1 MFPAFAI
8 KCPGHQMQAALSVV
22 SACLLTSE
30 HLQCHW
36 VVKKLAHCNSILQNP
51 LTECAHCASTLVFY
65 RHTAN
70 ADKASHELKKAGHQA
85 QESAEKAAKKTG
97 GFFNRKSHE
106 AVDSAK
112 SAVPSLK
119 VNSFPEVA
127 VGQGGRRKSTPSLW
141 PSSANI
147 TSCCGF
153 TH

>member
-1 MFPAFAI
+1 
-8 KCPGHQMQAALSVV
+8 MQAALSVA
-22 SACLLTSE
+22 SACVLTTE

-36 VVKKLAHCNSILQNP
+36 VVKKPWKVVRCSSILQSP
-51 LTECAHCASTLVFY
+51 LTECAHCASTLLFY

-119 VNSFPEVA
+119 VNSPPEVA
-127 VGQGGRRKSTPSLW
+127 VEEACRA
-141 PSSANI
+141 SAL
-147 TSCCGF
+147 
-153 TH
+153 